1 MLRRRCSFSET
12 SPISSGLV
20 TAIMFMG
27 IFGGISVFPAMATNI
42 QQITPSSGNA
52 IDSTP
57 TAGSAEKFGDWYVR
71 CVAPNHGPRTCEI
84 AQVAQVMREEKSVNV
99 LTIAVAAAVKS
110 ARQDNK
116 KNSQPLTLTALVPL
130 NVGLQAGLSI
140 AAEGKSVAKLAY
152 RNCNQA
158 GCWAELP
165 LRPAMLST
173 LSKGS
178 SGEASLRLVDGQ
190 DVKIRFSLK
199 GLRAAVAA
207 LQDRQ
212 SK

>member
-1 MLRRRCSFSET
+1 
-12 SPISSGLV
+12 
-20 TAIMFMG
+20 
-27 IFGGISVFPAMATNI
+27 
-42 QQITPSSGNA
+42 
-52 IDSTP
+52 
-57 TAGSAEKFGDWYVR
+57 
-71 CVAPNHGPRTCEI
+71 
-84 AQVAQVMREEKSVNV
+84 MREGKSVNV
-99 LTIAVAAAVKS
+99 LTVAVAPTVKS
-110 ARQDNK
+110 APKDDNK
-116 KNSQPLTLTALVPL
+116 NAQPLTLTVLVPL

-140 AAEGKSVAKLAY
+140 SAEGKSVAKLAY

-190 DVKIRFSLK
+190 DIKIRFSLK
-199 GLRAAVAA
+199 GFKAAVAA
-207 LQDRQ
+207 LQDWQ

>member
-1 MLRRRCSFSET
+1 MVLFIGSQIAISSALAMDSLGSET
-12 SPISSGLV
+12 APAVMIERD
-20 TAIMFMG
+20 A
-27 IFGGISVFPAMATNI
+27 SVAVK
-42 QQITPSSGNA
+42 
-52 IDSTP
+52 
-57 TAGSAEKFGDWYVR
+57 EKFDDWYVR
-71 CVAPNHGPRTCEI
+71 CLPPSHGSPTCEI
-84 AQVAQVMREEKSVNV
+84 AQVAQVMREGKSVNV
-99 LTIAVAAAVKS
+99 LTIAVAPTVKS
-110 ARQDNK
+110 APKDDNK
-116 KNSQPLTLTALVPL
+116 NAQPLTLTALVPL
-130 NVGLQAGLSI
+130 NVGLRAGLSI
-140 AAEGKSVAKLAY
+140 VAEGKSVAKLAY

-178 SGEASLRLVDGQ
+178 SGEATLRLVDGQ

-199 GLRAAVAA
+199 GFKAAVAA

>member
-1 MLRRRCSFSET
+1 
-12 SPISSGLV
+12 
-20 TAIMFMG
+20 
-27 IFGGISVFPAMATNI
+27 MATDI
-42 QQITPSSGNA
+42 QQIIPSSGNA

-57 TAGSAEKFGDWYVR
+57 TAGSAEKFDDWHVR
-71 CVAPNHGPRTCEI
+71 CLPPNHGPRTCEI
-84 AQVAQVMREEKSVNV
+84 AQIAQVMREEKAVNV

-110 ARQDNK
+110 APQDNK
-116 KNSQPLTLTALVPL
+116 NNSQPLTLTALVPL

-173 LSKGS
+173 LSNGS

-199 GLRAAVAA
+199 GFKAAVAA
-207 LQDRQ
+207 LQDRH